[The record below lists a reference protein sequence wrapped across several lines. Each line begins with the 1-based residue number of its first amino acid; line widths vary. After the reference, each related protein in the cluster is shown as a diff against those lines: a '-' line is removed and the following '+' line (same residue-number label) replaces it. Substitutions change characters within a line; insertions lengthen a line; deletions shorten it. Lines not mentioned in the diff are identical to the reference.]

1 MFTSTRSSARLLTCA
16 AFGALL
22 ASPSSAA
29 QVAGFQKISS
39 TQGGL
44 TGELDDGDGFGSALA
59 SLGDLDG
66 DGVAELAVGAA
77 GDDDGA
83 TDAGAVWILFPN
95 PDGSVRAQ
103 RKISATSGGLVG
115 PLAAND
121 LFGRALASL
130 GDLDGDGVVDLA
142 VGAPV
147 FETGGATAG
156 AVWVLFLA
164 SDGSVAREVEIG
176 AGAGGF
182 GGALSSGDRFG
193 ACLAAIGD
201 LDDDGVVDL
210 AVGAPRDDDGGPAR
224 GAAWILFLESDG
236 TVKAEQKISDTAGGF
251 QGALEDLDDFG
262 FALAGL
268 GDLDG
273 DGTEDLAAGVPF
285 ADGLAVDEGAAWVLF
300 LEPDGTVASEVEL
313 APGRA
318 GFGALLG
325 PSDQFGSA
333 LALVGDRD
341 GDGRGELA
349 VGSPGDLDGLPVGD
363 AVWLLQLSAS
373 GTVRGF
379 ETISRTRGCFGGLAA
394 PRLFGT
400 AIAALGDVD
409 GDGVAD
415 LAASDRLDADGGPGR
430 GAAWVLFLRGAVAA
444 SETARLGNPPNP
456 AAFLPG
462 RTSAPVVGGVWDPRL
477 DHTSFAP
484 GATADF
490 VLVDLRPPI
499 NVPSGRGTLL
509 CNVPPPAQ
517 RFFGP
522 PGADF
527 SLAIPNDCSLLGLAV
542 CTQGGSIVSGTFQL
556 ANALDLVIGSF

>member
-1 MFTSTRSSARLLTCA
+1 MLTSTRSSSGLALVAFA
-16 AFGALL
+16 ALVL
-22 ASPSSAA
+22 SSSSAAA

-39 TQGGL
+39 TQGGF
-44 TGELDDGDGFGSALA
+44 TGGLDDGDGFGSGLA

-66 DGVAELAVGAA
+66 DGIGDLAVGAA
-77 GDDDGA
+77 GDDDGFA
-83 TDAGAVWILFPN
+83 DAGAVWILFLEA
-95 PDGSVRAQ
+95 DGSVRAQ

-115 PLAAND
+115 PLAPND
-121 LFGRALASL
+121 LFGRSVASL

-147 FETGGATAG
+147 FETGGATPG

-182 GGALSSGDRFG
+182 GGTLASGDRFG
-193 ACLAAIGD
+193 AGLAAIGD

-224 GAAWILFLESDG
+224 GAAWILFLAADG
-236 TVKAEQKISDTAGGF
+236 TVRAEQKISATAGGF
-251 QGALEDLDDFG
+251 QGALEDFDDFG

-285 ADGLAVDEGAAWVLF
+285 ADGIAIDEGAAWVLY
-300 LEPDGTVASEVEL
+300 LEPDGTVASEVEI
-313 APGRA
+313 APGQA
-318 GFGALLG
+318 GFGAVLG
-325 PSDQFGSA
+325 ASDQFGSS
-333 LALVGDRD
+333 LALLDDRD
-341 GDGRGELA
+341 GDGRGELG
-349 VGSPGDLDGLPVGD
+349 VGSPGDLDGIPVSD
-363 AVWLLQLSAS
+363 ALWLLQLTPS

-379 ETISRTRGCFGGLAA
+379 EAVSRARGCFGGLAA

-400 AIAALGDVD
+400 ALAALGDLD

-430 GAAWVLFLRGAVAA
+430 GAAWVLFLGAAVGAV
-444 SETARLGNPPNP
+444 ETVRLGNPPNP
-456 AAFLPG
+456 LAFLPG
-462 RTSAPVVGGVWDPRL
+462 RTSAPIVGAVWDPRI
-477 DHTSFAP
+477 DHTTFFP

-499 NVPSGRGTLL
+499 NLPSSRGTLL
-509 CNVPPPAQ
+509 CNVPPPSQ

-527 SLAIPNDCSLLGLAV
+527 SLAIPNDCSLVGLPV
-542 CTQGGSIVSGTFQL
+542 CSQGGSMGSGTFQL
-556 ANALDLVIGSF
+556 ANALDLVIGTF